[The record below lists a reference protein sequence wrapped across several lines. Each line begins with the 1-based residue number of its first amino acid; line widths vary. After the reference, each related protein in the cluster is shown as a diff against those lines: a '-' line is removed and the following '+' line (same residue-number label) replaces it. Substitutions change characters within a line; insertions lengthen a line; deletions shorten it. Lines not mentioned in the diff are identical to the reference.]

1 MLEMSIYKK
10 KTMQPTCRHGLEQ
23 EITGCILDVS
33 KATTQRMLCPRN
45 LNKINHNI
53 YNKVNPRLQKEY

>member
-1 MLEMSIYKK
+1 
-10 KTMQPTCRHGLEQ
+10 MQPTCRHGLEQ